1 MTARRTDENSRGK
14 CCASVRC
21 ASKNLADSTTVRS
34 GDAEMILMLYAAET
48 DRRTTLKTFVVRAFA
63 QAAQMSA
70 VALRHHRL
78 LRLYDLSLLKISC
91 VFPQ

>member
-21 ASKNLADSTTVRS
+21 ASNLADSMTVRR
-34 GDAEMILMLYAAET
+34 GDAEMIMMLYAAET
-48 DRRTTLKTFVVRAFA
+48 DRRTTLKTFVERAFA